1 MPRPSDPPDRAKAFP
16 VRHVATIEPKPKD
29 ALWLV
34 ESLWAASGVGIVGG
48 LPKCLK
54 TWLATELAVAVAS
67 GKDALGRFP
76 VKLQGPV
83 LVYAAEDDLSSM
95 RARFQAVADARGV
108 TLKDTPVYLID
119 LPALR
124 LDDPDQ
130 LRRLHKT
137 VATLRPRLLVLDPF
151 VRVVRVDEN
160 SAQEVS
166 AVLGSLRT
174 LQRELDVAVLLVHH
188 MRKSP
193 SAHLGQQLRGSSDF
207 AAWSDSGIYLV
218 RDGPAGLV
226 LSVEHRGAP
235 APPPLRIRLASEGPP
250 HLVIDSTA
258 APCGTSAAGE
268 AGPLCEA
275 VLERLRSTRRPL
287 STVEL
292 RDLLKV
298 RKANLLEALNELRSG
313 RLVQRADQ
321 GWSLVSP
328 PPQLS
333 LDE

>member
-1 MPRPSDPPDRAKAFP
+1 MLRPSDPSDGDTFP
-16 VRHVATIEPKPKD
+16 VRHVAAIEPKPKD

-76 VKLQGPV
+76 VKLKGPV
-83 LVYAAEDDLSSM
+83 LVYAAEDDLPSM
-95 RARFQAVADARGV
+95 RARFQAVADARSV
-108 TLKDTPVYLID
+108 SLKDTPIYLID

-124 LDDPDQ
+124 LDNPDQ
-130 LRRLHKT
+130 LRRLYRT
-137 VATLRPRLLVLDPF
+137 VATLSPRLLVLDPF
-151 VRVVRVDEN
+151 VRVVRLDEN

-166 AVLGSLRT
+166 AVLGSLRA

-218 RDGPAGLV
+218 RDGPADLI
-226 LSVEHRGAP
+226 LYVEHRGAP

-250 HLVIDSTA
+250 HLVIGNAAAA
-258 APCGTSAAGE
+258 APSAGE
-268 AGPLCEA
+268 AGSLRA
-275 VLERLRSTRRPL
+275 TVLDRLRSTRRPL

-298 RKANLLEALNELRSG
+298 RKASLLEALNDLRADG
-313 RLVQRADQ
+313 LVQRADD
-321 GWSLVSP
+321 GWSLASP
-328 PPQLS
+328 SLKLA

>member
-1 MPRPSDPPDRAKAFP
+1 MPRPSEPPGRDSFP
-16 VRHVATIEPKPKD
+16 VRHVAAIEPKPKE

-34 ESLWAASGVGIVGG
+34 ESLWAASGVGVVAG
-48 LPKCLK
+48 LPKALK

-67 GKDALGRFP
+67 GQDALGHFP
-76 VKLQGPV
+76 VKLKGPA
-83 LVYAAEDDLSSM
+83 LVYAAEDDLPAM
-95 RARFQAVADARGV
+95 RTRFEAVADARGV
-108 TLKDTPVYLID
+108 TLKDAPVYLID

-124 LDDPDQ
+124 LDDHDQ
-130 LRRLHKT
+130 LRRLRAT
-137 VATLRPRLLVLDPF
+137 VAALRPRLLVLDPF
-151 VRVVRVDEN
+151 IRMVRVDEN

-166 AVLGSLRT
+166 AVLGSLRA
-174 LQRELDVAVLLVHH
+174 LQREHDVAVLLVHH

-207 AAWSDSGIYLV
+207 AAWSDSSLYLV
-218 RDGPAGLV
+218 RDGPGHLV

-250 HLVIDSTA
+250 HLVIDSAA
-258 APCGTSAAGE
+258 APCAIPTAE
-268 AGPLCEA
+268 AGSLRQA
-275 VLERLRSTRRPL
+275 VVERLRPSRRPL

-298 RKANLLEALNELRSG
+298 RKASLLEALHQLRAS
-313 RLVQRADQ
+313 RLVRRTDQ
-321 GWSLVSP
+321 GWILAAAP
-328 PPQLS
+328 LQLS

>member
-1 MPRPSDPPDRAKAFP
+1 MPPPSDAPGRDKAFP
-16 VRHVATIEPKPKD
+16 VRHVAAIDPKPKD

-34 ESLWAASGVGIVGG
+34 ESLWAASGVGIVAG
-48 LPKCLK
+48 LPKALK
-54 TWLATELAVAVAS
+54 TWVATELAVAVAS

-76 VKLQGPV
+76 VKQVGPV
-83 LVYAAEDDLSSM
+83 LVYAAEDDLPSM
-95 RARFQAVADARGV
+95 RSRFQAVADARGI

-124 LDDPDQ
+124 LDDPVQ
-130 LRRLHKT
+130 LRRLHST

-151 VRVVRVDEN
+151 IRIVRVDEN

-166 AVLGSLRT
+166 AVLGSLRA

-193 SAHLGQQLRGSSDF
+193 SAHLGQQLRGSGDF
-207 AAWSDSGIYLV
+207 AAWYDSGIYLV
-218 RDGPAGLV
+218 RDGPTHLV

-235 APPPLRIRLASEGPP
+235 APPPLRIHLASEGPP
-250 HLVIDSTA
+250 HLVID
-258 APCGTSAAGE
+258 PSAVQSAISSGE
-268 AGPLCEA
+268 PGSLCDA
-275 VLERLRSTRRPL
+275 VLERLRPSRRPL

-298 RKANLLEALNELRSG
+298 RKASLLEALNELRAG
-313 RLVQRADQ
+313 RLVMRSDQ
-321 GWSLVSP
+321 GWVLTAP
-328 PPQLS
+328 LQLS

>member
-1 MPRPSDPPDRAKAFP
+1 MPRPSDRSDRDKAFP

-34 ESLWAASGVGIVGG
+34 ESLWAASGVGIVAG
-48 LPKCLK
+48 LPKALK
-54 TWLATELAVAVAS
+54 TWVATELAVAVAS

-76 VKLQGPV
+76 VRQVGPV
-83 LVYAAEDDLSSM
+83 LVYAAEDDLPSM
-95 RARFQAVADARGV
+95 RTRFQAVADARGV

-124 LDDPDQ
+124 LDDPVQ
-130 LRRLHKT
+130 LRRLHST

-151 VRVVRVDEN
+151 IRIVRVDEN

-193 SAHLGQQLRGSSDF
+193 SAHLGQQLRGSGDF
-207 AAWSDSGIYLV
+207 AAWYDSAIYLV
-218 RDGPAGLV
+218 RDGPADLV

-250 HLVIDSTA
+250 HLVIDA
-258 APCGTSAAGE
+258 APAVALSAGE
-268 AGPLCEA
+268 AGSLPET

-292 RDLLKV
+292 RDQLKV
-298 RKANLLEALNELRSG
+298 RKARLLEALTELRSG
-313 RLVQRADQ
+313 GLVQRADE
-321 GWSLVSP
+321 GWLLAAPSL
-328 PPQLS
+328 QLA

>member
-1 MPRPSDPPDRAKAFP
+1 MPRPSDPPDRDKAFP
-16 VRHVATIEPKPKD
+16 IRHVATIEPKPKD

-34 ESLWAASGVGIVGG
+34 ESLWAASGVGVVAG
-48 LPKCLK
+48 LPKTLK

-67 GKDALGRFP
+67 GEDALGRFP
-76 VKLQGPV
+76 VRQVGPV
-83 LVYAAEDDLSSM
+83 LVYAAEDDLPSM
-95 RARFQAVADARGV
+95 RTRFQAVADARGV

-124 LDDPDQ
+124 LDDPVQ
-130 LRRLHKT
+130 LRRLHST

-151 VRVVRVDEN
+151 VRVVCLDEN

-193 SAHLGQQLRGSSDF
+193 SGHLGQQLRGSGDF
-207 AAWSDSGIYLV
+207 AAWYDSGIYLV
-218 RDGPAGLV
+218 RDGPADLV

-235 APPPLRIRLASEGPP
+235 APPPLRLRLAAEGPP
-250 HLVIDSTA
+250 HLVVDA
-258 APCGTSAAGE
+258 AAALPAGE
-268 AGPLCEA
+268 AGSLREA

-292 RDLLKV
+292 RDLLKI
-298 RKANLLEALNELRSG
+298 RKASLLEALTELRAG
-313 RLVQRADQ
+313 GLVQRADD
-321 GWSLVSP
+321 GWTLAAPSL
-328 PPQLS
+328 QLA

>member
-1 MPRPSDPPDRAKAFP
+1 MPPPSDPSGRDKTFP
-16 VRHVATIEPKPKD
+16 VRHVAAIEPKPKD

-48 LPKCLK
+48 LPKSLK
-54 TWLATELAVAVAS
+54 TWLATELAIAVAS

-76 VKLQGPV
+76 VKLSGPV
-83 LVYAAEDDLSSM
+83 LVYAAEDDLPAM

-108 TLKDTPVYLID
+108 ALKDAPVYLID
-119 LPALR
+119 VPALR
-124 LDDPDQ
+124 LDDHDQ
-130 LRRLHKT
+130 LRRLHRT
-137 VATLRPRLLVLDPF
+137 VANLRPRLLVLDPF
-151 VRVVRVDEN
+151 IRVVRLDEN

-166 AVLGSLRT
+166 AVLGSLRA

-218 RDGPAGLV
+218 RDGSAHLV
-226 LSVEHRGAP
+226 LCVEHRGAP
-235 APPPLRIRLASEGPP
+235 APPPLRVRLASEGPP
-250 HLVIDSTA
+250 HLVIEPAAAPPCATA
-258 APCGTSAAGE
+258 AGQAGS
-268 AGPLCEA
+268 LCDA
-275 VLERLRSTRRPL
+275 VLERLRQSRRPL

-298 RKANLLEALNELRSG
+298 RKASLLETLSELRAS
-313 RLVQRADQ
+313 RLVQRADE
-321 GWSLVSP
+321 GWLLAAA
-328 PPQLS
+328 PQQLAF
-333 LDE
+333 DE

>member
-1 MPRPSDPPDRAKAFP
+1 M
-16 VRHVATIEPKPKD
+16 
-29 ALWLV
+29 
-34 ESLWAASGVGIVGG
+34 GG

-54 TWLATELAVAVAS
+54 TWLATELTVAVAS

-83 LVYAAEDDLSSM
+83 LVYAAEDDLPSM
-95 RARFQAVADARGV
+95 RARYQAVADARGV
-108 TLKDTPVYLID
+108 SLKDTPVYLID

-130 LRRLHKT
+130 LRRLHRT

-151 VRVVRVDEN
+151 VRVVRLDEN

-166 AVLGSLRT
+166 GVLGSLRA
-174 LQRELDVAVLLVHH
+174 LQREFDVAVLLVHH

-218 RDGPAGLV
+218 RDGPTDLV

-250 HLVIDSTA
+250 HLVIGDA
-258 APCGTSAAGE
+258 AAVPLPAGE
-268 AGPLCEA
+268 ASPLRA
-275 VLERLRSTRRPL
+275 TILDRLRSTRRPL

-292 RDLLKV
+292 RDLLKI
-298 RKANLLEALNELRSG
+298 RKASLLEALNDLRADG
-313 RLVQRADQ
+313 LVQRADG
-321 GWSLVSP
+321 GWSLASP
-328 PPQLS
+328 SLHLA